1 MRSRLVA
8 AAWELAREHG
18 LAGVSQRT
26 LADKVGLAQP
36 SLYSYFASKND
47 MYDAMFRDGNEQL
60 VARMEALELPDD
72 PMAAL
77 LLACREMMEFSTS
90 DPVRY
95 QLLFQRTLP
104 GFRPSEESYAV
115 AMRFYE
121 WHRARL
127 TAVGIRGQA
136 MMDVFVA
143 LQAGLHEAQLANDPG
158 GTRWSRHLDWVITT
172 FVDKALSERRKDG
185 HAHAT
190 TSRAAP
196 RRADRDRSRREPRVV
211 QQPVRDQLPHG
222 GTASRR
228 SRKAP
233 G

>member
-60 VARMEALELPDD
+60 VARMEALELP
-72 PMAAL
+72 
-77 LLACREMMEFSTS
+77 